1 MVRISH
7 GFCTSADII
16 SMIKSTM
23 TIWACGTGGVKEKG
37 IVFMRK
43 FEVNSHLENL
53 DVDGKVM
60 LKLILKNK
68 IGRHG

>member
-1 MVRISH
+1 
-7 GFCTSADII
+7 
-16 SMIKSTM
+16 M